1 MAKMTKNTKKIATPI
16 EEVVETPTVETEEVI
31 EEPKTKKAPKAE
43 EVVVKTRANSG
54 IDVN

>member
-1 MAKMTKNTKKIATPI
+1 MAKLAKTTKKIATPKVEV
-16 EEVVETPTVETEEVI
+16 EEVETTTVETEEIVEAKI
-31 EEPKTKKAPKAE
+31 ENKVE